1 MPLINCEMELDL
13 SWPRY
18 YIISEV
24 SWTSRAVP
32 DTDPV
37 EFEVETATNSTTFQ
51 INNAKFYVPVG
62 TLSINDNIK
71 FLQNIKQGFKR
82 TISWNKHKSERTT
95 QPKNH
100 NLDYLI
106 GATYRNINRLFVLL
120 FRNGIN
126 APTTNFFDKYYTPLL
141 EIKDFK
147 VSIDNKLFFNHP
159 VKTNKK
165 GTKNLSKCQEM
176 MTIQQE
182 IYQIIFVNKNIIN
195 SLV

>member
-1 MPLINCEMELDL
+1 M
-13 SWPRY
+13 
-18 YIISEV
+18 
-24 SWTSRAVP
+24 
-32 DTDPV
+32 
-37 EFEVETATNSTTFQ
+37 ETATNSTTFQ

-126 APTTNFFDKYYTPLL
+126 APTRNFFDKYYTPLL

-176 MTIQQE
+176 MAIQQE
-182 IYQIIFVNKNIIN
+182 IYQIIFVIKNIIN

>member
-1 MPLINCEMELDL
+1 M
-13 SWPRY
+13 
-18 YIISEV
+18 IIS
-24 SWTSRAVP
+24 
-32 DTDPV
+32 
-37 EFEVETATNSTTFQ
+37 N
-51 INNAKFYVPVG
+51 FY
-62 TLSINDNIK
+62 N
-71 FLQNIKQGFKR
+71 FLK
-82 TISWNKHKSERTT
+82 NKHKSERTT

-126 APTTNFFDKYYTPLL
+126 APTRNFFDKYYTPLL

-147 VSIDNKLFFNHP
+147 VLIDNKLFFNHP

-176 MTIQQE
+176 MAIQQE
-182 IYQIIFVNKNIIN
+182 IYQIIFVIKNIIN

>member
-13 SWPRY
+13 SWSRY

-24 SWTSRAVP
+24 SWTSRAVS

-82 TISWNKHKSERTT
+82 TISWNKHKSEVTT
-95 QPKNH
+95 QTTND
-100 NLDYLI
+100 NLGYLI
-106 GATYRNINRLFVLL
+106 DPTFNINRLYVLS
-120 FRNGIN
+120 FKNGNDDPREILLIN
-126 APTTNFFDKYYTPLL
+126 ITQ
-141 EIKDFK
+141 
-147 VSIDNKLFFNHP
+147 H
-159 VKTNKK
+159 
-165 GTKNLSKCQEM
+165 
-176 MTIQQE
+176 
-182 IYQIIFVNKNIIN
+182 
-195 SLV
+195 

>member
-1 MPLINCEMELDL
+1 MELDL
-13 SWPRY
+13 SWSRY

-24 SWTSRAVP
+24 SWISRAVP

-82 TISWNKHKSERTT
+82 TISWNKCRSEIAT
-95 QPKNH
+95 QPKNN

-106 GATYRNINRLFVLL
+106 GPTFRNINKLFVLS
-120 FRNGIN
+120 FKNGSN
-126 APTTNFFDKYYTPLL
+126 YSATDSFDKYYMTL
-141 EIKDFK
+141 
-147 VSIDNKLFFNHP
+147 V
-159 VKTNKK
+159 
-165 GTKNLSKCQEM
+165 EM
-176 MTIQQE
+176 H
-182 IYQIIFVNKNIIN
+182 
-195 SLV
+195 

>member
-13 SWPRY
+13 SWSRY

-37 EFEVETATNSTTFQ
+37 ECEVETATNSTTFQ

-82 TISWNKHKSERTT
+82 TISWNKHKSEVTT
-95 QPKNH
+95 QTTND
-100 NLDYLI
+100 NLGYLI
-106 GATYRNINRLFVLL
+106 DPTFNINRLYVLS
-120 FRNGIN
+120 FKN
-126 APTTNFFDKYYTPLL
+126 ANDDPSRDSFDKYYTALA
-141 EIKDFK
+141 EIEDFN
-147 VSIDNKLFFNHP
+147 ILINNK
-159 VKTNKK
+159 
-165 GTKNLSKCQEM
+165 
-176 MTIQQE
+176 
-182 IYQIIFVNKNIIN
+182 
-195 SLV
+195 